1 MDVLAEHPQDP
12 TGGGGATV
20 NGKLAGRLGE
30 LARSLQGEDDFEA
43 TLATMVGAALDLIP
57 GASDASISVVEARR
71 TIRSHAPSS
80 DLPSTIDALQ
90 EKFGQGPCLDAV
102 WEQRIVRVPDLR
114 HEPRWPAFAVAA
126 AEAGASSMLCFQLY
140 VEGDNLGAMNVYGA
154 DTDVFDEESAEIGLL
169 VAAHAAVA
177 FADAKRISNLL
188 EAVRTRDLI
197 GQAKGILM
205 ERFKITDHQAFL
217 MLATASSRANTKLRD
232 VAQHLTDTGAL
243 PGQS

>member
-1 MDVLAEHPQDP
+1 MDAVAEHPQNP
-12 TGGGGATV
+12 ASGGGASLH
-20 NGKLAGRLGE
+20 GRLAGQLGE
-30 LARSLQGEDDFEA
+30 LARSLQGETDFEA
-43 TLATMVGAALDLIP
+43 TLATIVGAALDLIP

-80 DLPSTIDALQ
+80 ELPAVIDRLQ
-90 EKFGQGPCLDAV
+90 EQYGQGPCLDAV
-102 WEQRIVRVPDLR
+102 WEQRIVRVPDLA
-114 HEPRWPAFAVAA
+114 HEPRWPIFAPAA
-126 AEAGASSMLCFQLY
+126 AAAGASSMLCFQLY
-140 VEGDNLGAMNVYGA
+140 VEDDNLGALNVYGT
-154 DTDVFDEESAEIGLL
+154 DTGVFDAESAEIGLL

-217 MLATASSRANTKLRD
+217 ILATASSKTNIKLRD
-232 VAQHLTDTGAL
+232 VAEHLTTTGAL
-243 PGQS
+243 PR